1 MVCTR
6 FRSWSSR
13 TASQSVRPSDY
24 EPGPDGVVD
33 HATGRERQFT
43 VLELPEL
50 FIRWSS
56 VTTIGVCRTI
66 HPRAHFTCPRRFS
79 VDRKE
84 PYVQNYWRIYPVS
97 LS

>member
-50 FIRWSS
+50 FIRR
-56 VTTIGVCRTI
+56 VLGDHDRRVPNHPTACPFHVPQTILGGPEGTL
-66 HPRAHFTCPRRFS
+66 RAELLE
-79 VDRKE
+79 D
-84 PYVQNYWRIYPVS
+84 
-97 LS
+97 LSR